1 MLAFSRIQPL
11 APEPLD
17 ANRFVSEMSDML
29 TRSIGDGIKLSV
41 KLDDK
46 LWSTKVDANELQNAI
61 LNLAVN
67 ARDAMPEGGNLIIAT
82 KNCVIGSQDH
92 LLLVDLPVGDYV
104 VLEIE
109 DNGKGM
115 PSEVI
120 SKAFD
125 PFYTTKEVGKGS
137 GLGLSQVHGFVK
149 QSGGNVR
156 IVSEVDKGT
165 KIEMYL
171 PRYVT

>member
-1 MLAFSRIQPL
+1 M
-11 APEPLD
+11 
-17 ANRFVSEMSDML
+17 
-29 TRSIGDGIKLSV
+29 
-41 KLDDK
+41 
-46 LWSTKVDANELQNAI
+46 
-61 LNLAVN
+61 
-67 ARDAMPEGGNLIIAT
+67 
-82 KNCVIGSQDH
+82 
-92 LLLVDLPVGDYV
+92 

-109 DNGKGM
+109 DTGKGM
-115 PSEVI
+115 PPEVI

-156 IVSEVDKGT
+156 IVSEVGKGT

-171 PRYVT
+171 PRYVS